1 MASREERKGGGKILQ
16 RKPIVPRHAR
26 KKQDMLKAE
35 RERDTKSRT
44 RVRSTSFPSLSG
56 GVRDDAKW
64 SSSTF
69 SFFPLLPRRWKGRA
83 NEWAGAE
90 EAEHG
95 GLVVTFSRGIRR
107 RRYVSL
113 SFFFFGKN
121 RRSRK
126 DCRNEEKVEKLRDW
140 WTMGVKILKRKE
152 WRKEAS
158 FRRIVKRIINRNEED
173 DGAKVRDCKK
183 FTWKN
188 AIKREKGTVD
198 RNKMCG
204 GKWRSGGFGSFY
216 LMWWNISSR

>member
-69 SFFPLLPRRWKGRA
+69 SFFPLLPQRWKGRA

-113 SFFFFGKN
+113 SFFLFF
-121 RRSRK
+121 
-126 DCRNEEKVEKLRDW
+126 
-140 WTMGVKILKRKE
+140 RKE
-152 WRKEAS
+152 SSIEKRLSKWKGRKGRSCEIDERWAWR
-158 FRRIVKRIINRNEED
+158 F
-173 DGAKVRDCKK
+173 
-183 FTWKN
+183 W
-188 AIKREKGTVD
+188 REKS
-198 RNKMCG
+198 G
-204 GKWRSGGFGSFY
+204 GKKHHFEE
-216 LMWWNISSR
+216 